1 MDQSFQKS
9 LRLTHKGEIESLFSS
24 GRRVKS
30 HPFIIIYNTLPKKK
44 NTPFKLL
51 ISVPK
56 RNFKKAVDRNFLKR
70 RIREVVRKN
79 KELLSGKVDCMFH
92 IAILYSFN
100 TRLEYEE
107 IETNLLAA
115 LKKIQ

>member
-9 LRLTHKGEIESLFSS
+9 LRLTHKREIERLFSS
-24 GRRVKS
+24 GSRVKS
-30 HPFIIIYNTLPKKK
+30 HPFIIIYNTLPKQ
-44 NTPFKLL
+44 NDTPFKLL

-56 RNFKKAVDRNFLKR
+56 RNFKKTVDRNFLKR
-70 RIREVVRKN
+70 RIREVIRKN

-92 IAILYSFN
+92 IPILYRLN
-100 TRLEYEE
+100 TRLEYDE
-107 IETNLLAA
+107 IETYLLAA